1 MAFDVTE
8 YSRALR
14 LRFNRRSL
22 SRTIVL
28 NLSCLVF
35 LFETF
40 ASAQVA
46 VTANVPTYNF
56 QVLAGS
62 TRQINVNIT
71 GGTLNTIN
79 WSVLSSTGGAS
90 ATFTD
95 TTHNQTASI
104 SGALPTIQVN
114 IGAVQGNCSISG
126 STGSYSV
133 SSTATVTVQAQSTDS
148 LTATSTFLFN
158 VCSNSSAIL
167 PNGQNSVIVAPA
179 YQQAFQSQPMSL
191 QSWVVGCVDETGTWS
206 ITSQPAGA
214 SVTLPD
220 MTNRDALFPG
230 STVIGRYSFKYT
242 SNCNGGSN
250 TAIIYVSP
258 NSMPSW
264 AASGNTEGT
273 EPRECYAD
281 PALTGPVIQI
291 GAGKAYATI
300 SSVPPITAV
309 VPGTL

>member
-22 SRTIVL
+22 SRAIVL

-95 TTHNQTASI
+95 TTHNQAASI

-133 SSTATVTVQAQSTDS
+133 LS
-148 LTATSTFLFN
+148 L
-158 VCSNSSAIL
+158 IH
-167 PNGQNSVIVAPA
+167 I
-179 YQQAFQSQPMSL
+179 
-191 QSWVVGCVDETGTWS
+191 
-206 ITSQPAGA
+206 
-214 SVTLPD
+214 
-220 MTNRDALFPG
+220 
-230 STVIGRYSFKYT
+230 
-242 SNCNGGSN
+242 
-250 TAIIYVSP
+250 
-258 NSMPSW
+258 
-264 AASGNTEGT
+264 
-273 EPRECYAD
+273 
-281 PALTGPVIQI
+281 
-291 GAGKAYATI
+291 
-300 SSVPPITAV
+300 
-309 VPGTL
+309 